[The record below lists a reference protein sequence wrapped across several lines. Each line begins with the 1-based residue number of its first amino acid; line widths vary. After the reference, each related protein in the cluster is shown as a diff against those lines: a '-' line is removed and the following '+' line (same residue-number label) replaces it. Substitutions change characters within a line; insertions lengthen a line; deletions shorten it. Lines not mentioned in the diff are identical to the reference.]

1 MSYDYSGM
9 VATATSL
16 IARFGASFDYTHTEK
31 GAFNDDTGKYE
42 DVLSYYSANAVK
54 STFSSF
60 DRANLDILSS
70 DLKLIAEVADYS
82 IGDTLTVNGDTYK
95 IKDFTKLVE
104 PANTK
109 IIYILQVSK

>member
-1 MSYDYSGM
+1 MSYDYSAM

-16 IARFGASFDYTHTEK
+16 IARFGASFDYTHVGRGE
-31 GAFNDDTGKYE
+31 FNDNTGQYPQIIRH
-42 DVLSYYSANAVK
+42 YSANAVK

-95 IKDFTKLVE
+95 IKDFTKVVE